1 MHIIKKR
8 RIIPTDIAIVT
19 PWNEAKRH
27 GIASINGLNFF
38 VDDSAL
44 CEPYKTPKVG
54 DKIIV
59 YKYRKTEKGGRIEE
73 GKLEGTTV
81 LSGGDALYAS
91 KTVGCQVKVSK
102 RMVLIALVVIL
113 IVIAAI
119 VIVL

>member
-8 RIIPTDIAIVT
+8 RIIPTDIAVVT
-19 PWNEAKRH
+19 QWNEAKRL
-27 GIASINGLNFF
+27 GIASINGFNFF

-59 YKYRKTEKGGRIEE
+59 YKYRKI
-73 GKLEGTTV
+73 
-81 LSGGDALYAS
+81 
-91 KTVGCQVKVSK
+91 SK
-102 RMVLIALVVIL
+102 RMVLIALAVIL
-113 IVIAAI
+113 IVIVAI